1 MKLKLIGN
9 KAAFVLL
16 LLVFAISFV
25 GAGEIELTKVAGY
38 SAGEFNVDGG
48 VMEIIS
54 YSQKTGY
61 AYAVNGQSGVLAVI
75 DLSKINENEVL
86 EGIDIDIKGIVEK
99 EDPAFIYGDMT
110 SVSVSSSG
118 DKLALALQDE
128 RYDANGRVAIFDC
141 REDGSVVYLFMVEAG
156 VQPDMVLFVGD
167 DLVLSADEGEPRA
180 GFGEGIMDPAGSVTI
195 VDVAGRKSNIVGFS
209 SFDDDASLKALDKS
223 GVLVMNGKLPSVD
236 FEPEYIAYSDGKA
249 YVTLQEANA
258 IAVLDVETGS
268 FDGVY
273 PLGFEDYGKYPVDID
288 KKDDA
293 YSPISYPGLY
303 GIRMADGIS
312 AFTSNGSTYLVTA
325 NEGDAREWGDEEE
338 GTFYISEDERDFSD
352 GDTSPLSIV
361 SKVNGN
367 LDGKVVFFKSG
378 DFSGLDE
385 NSEYIFGGRSFTIY
399 KVTGNGLE
407 EVFTSGNDL
416 EEISFEAYPEYYNA
430 SNDNSSLDDRSGKKG
445 VEAESVAT
453 GVVDGRKYAFVA
465 LERIGGVVVYDVTD
479 VENVSFVTYVNTRD
493 FETVVPGSEV
503 YEDGELDKWV
513 TGGDVAPEGL
523 CFVSSQSS
531 PNGKALLL
539 VASEVSGTVAVFE
552 IE

>member
-1 MKLKLIGN
+1 MELKQIGK
-9 KAAFVLL
+9 KAALVLL
-16 LLVFAISFV
+16 LLVFSSSFV

-99 EDPAFIYGDMT
+99 KDPAFIYGDMT

-453 GVVDGRKYAFVA
+453 GVVDGRTYAFVA

>member
-1 MKLKLIGN
+1 MELKQIGK
-9 KAAFVLL
+9 KAALVL
-16 LLVFAISFV
+16 LLVFSSSFV

-352 GDTSPLSIV
+352 GDISPLSIV

-453 GVVDGRKYAFVA
+453 GVVDGRTYAFVA

>member
-1 MKLKLIGN
+1 MELKQIGK
-9 KAAFVLL
+9 KAALVLL
-16 LLVFAISFV
+16 LLVFSSSFV
-25 GAGEIELTKVAGY
+25 GAGDIELTKVAGY

-453 GVVDGRKYAFVA
+453 GVVDGRTYAFVA

>member
-1 MKLKLIGN
+1 MELKQIGK
-9 KAAFVLL
+9 KAALVL
-16 LLVFAISFV
+16 LLVFSSSFV

-453 GVVDGRKYAFVA
+453 GVVDGRTYAFVA

>member
-1 MKLKLIGN
+1 MELKQIGK
-9 KAAFVLL
+9 KAALVLL
-16 LLVFAISFV
+16 LLVFSSSFV

-399 KVTGNGLE
+399 KVTVNGLE

-453 GVVDGRKYAFVA
+453 GVVDGRTYAFVA

>member
-1 MKLKLIGN
+1 MELKQIGK
-9 KAAFVLL
+9 KAALVLL
-16 LLVFAISFV
+16 LLVFSSSFV

-367 LDGKVVFFKSG
+367 LNGKVVFFKSG

-453 GVVDGRKYAFVA
+453 GVVDGRTYAFVA

>member
-1 MKLKLIGN
+1 MELKQIGK
-9 KAAFVLL
+9 KAALVLL
-16 LLVFAISFV
+16 LLVFSSSFV

-38 SAGEFNVDGG
+38 STGEFNVDGG

-209 SFDDDASLKALDKS
+209 SFDNDASLKALDKS

-453 GVVDGRKYAFVA
+453 GVVDGRTYAFVA

>member
-1 MKLKLIGN
+1 MELKQIGK
-9 KAAFVLL
+9 KAALVLL
-16 LLVFAISFV
+16 LLVFSSSFV

-38 SAGEFNVDGG
+38 STGEFNVDGG

-453 GVVDGRKYAFVA
+453 GVVDGRTYEFVA

>member
-1 MKLKLIGN
+1 MELKQIGK
-9 KAAFVLL
+9 KAALVLL
-16 LLVFAISFV
+16 LLVFSSSFV

-352 GDTSPLSIV
+352 GDISPLSIV

-385 NSEYIFGGRSFTIY
+385 NSEYIFG
-399 KVTGNGLE
+399 
-407 EVFTSGNDL
+407 
-416 EEISFEAYPEYYNA
+416 
-430 SNDNSSLDDRSGKKG
+430 
-445 VEAESVAT
+445 
-453 GVVDGRKYAFVA
+453 
-465 LERIGGVVVYDVTD
+465 
-479 VENVSFVTYVNTRD
+479 
-493 FETVVPGSEV
+493 
-503 YEDGELDKWV
+503 
-513 TGGDVAPEGL
+513 
-523 CFVSSQSS
+523 
-531 PNGKALLL
+531 
-539 VASEVSGTVAVFE
+539 
-552 IE
+552 

>member
-1 MKLKLIGN
+1 MELKQIGK
-9 KAAFVLL
+9 KAALVL
-16 LLVFAISFV
+16 LLVFSSSFV

-75 DLSKINENEVL
+75 DLSKINENEVF

-453 GVVDGRKYAFVA
+453 GVVDGRTYAFVA

>member
-1 MKLKLIGN
+1 MELKQIGK
-9 KAAFVLL
+9 KAALVLL
-16 LLVFAISFV
+16 LLVFSSSFV

-453 GVVDGRKYAFVA
+453 GVVDGRTYAFVA

>member
-1 MKLKLIGN
+1 MELKQIGK
-9 KAAFVLL
+9 KAALVLL
-16 LLVFAISFV
+16 LLVFSSSFV